1 MKQLLTTIV
10 ALVLVGCGESRP
22 PDISIYEAAF
32 NGNIEAVK
40 QHLAA
45 GADVNAKEISV
56 SEWTALHRAT
66 QSGHQEIVELLIKQG
81 ADLNTMGIGGTPLHT
96 TLMFNKNNPINIAEL
111 LISNGAD
118 VNRKDEKGRTPFALC
133 G

>member
-32 NGNIEAVK
+32 NGNIQAVK

-96 TLMFNKNNPINIAEL
+96 TLMFNKNNPI
-111 LISNGAD
+111 
-118 VNRKDEKGRTPFALC
+118 KK
-133 G
+133 